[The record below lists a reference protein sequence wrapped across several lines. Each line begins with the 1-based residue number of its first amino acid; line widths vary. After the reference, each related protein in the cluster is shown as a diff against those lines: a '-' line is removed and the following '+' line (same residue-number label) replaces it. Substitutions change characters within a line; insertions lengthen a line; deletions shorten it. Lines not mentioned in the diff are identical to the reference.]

1 MPFQPEQSAIRVDK
15 ELEKALQNASFE
27 EMKEIL
33 HSASTRQGLTVPDKF
48 SPDVLIPTELA
59 DAAPKRFGKAITVD
73 GQKRFFEADSELE
86 LEREIGDYFRET
98 LNARDTN
105 PARQQQQQSTEQPR
119 NERGQ
124 FTAAESTSVD
134 AAQKAEL
141 LLKFQLN
148 QISAAEYLEQ
158 SGEISDYLARQGVP
172 LDAVREVVAEKKD
185 HAFAQSWSDAVAE
198 FLQSPAGRSWPGGE
212 QNLAR
217 IQSVLWE
224 NNLVDTEDKVQ
235 ALAAA
240 FEHMK
245 ANDMLDTSAA
255 DARKAISEATSFEA
269 VKAAASSLFGR

>member
-1 MPFQPEQSAIRVDK
+1 MPHNPENSAIRVDAD
-15 ELEKALQNASFE
+15 LEKALQNASFE

-33 HSASTRQGLTVPDKF
+33 HSASTRQGLTVPDRF

-59 DAAPKRFGKAITVD
+59 DAAPKTFARRMNVD
-73 GQKRFFEADSELE
+73 GKPFFVEGSSPEDLEAKVAEFI
-86 LEREIGDYFRET
+86 RAQTQPAATET
-98 LNARDTN
+98 RV
-105 PARQQQQQSTEQPR
+105 EQPR

-124 FTAAESTSVD
+124 FVAAETSTVD
-134 AAQKAEL
+134 AAQKADL

-148 QISAAEYLEQ
+148 LISAAEYLEQ

-198 FLQSPAGRSWPGGE
+198 FLQSPVGRSWPGGE

-224 NNLVDTEDKVQ
+224 NNLAEVEDKVQ

-245 ANDMLDTSAA
+245 SEGLLDTSTA
-255 DARKAISEATSFEA
+255 DAHQRIAEAQTFEQ